1 MSGQAVGRQLHLIAP
16 LPHRFHNQPVLHQ
29 LQAFV
34 QRLLCIAL
42 ANGDF
47 FTADYRSRVDLRRH
61 VMHCAT
67 CCLYTSVERLLY
79 HVESPE
85 DGDLCAITRG
95 ICVACAVV
103 GDKGGMKIDDASREL
118 FNEACTED
126 THPADQYD
134 EVNAEKLQQCSKPRL
149 ALRSLLPGQVDH
161 WQVMCKGTLQAVG
174 IGFVAH
180 NQRDLDVRQFL
191 ALDGIDKR
199 LQVAARARDEHA
211 KAQGSAVHYRR
222 TSSSAWTSS
231 ATRRCLYSCSRWPS
245 CISER
250 ASILAASRAAPSGSR
265 ITGEAMPDG
274 SRSDERISIPPK
286 RSL

>member
-47 FTADYRSRVDLRRH
+47 FTADYRSRVDL
-61 VMHCAT
+61 
-67 CCLYTSVERLLY
+67 LLY

-180 NQRDLDVRQFL
+180 DQRDLDVGQFL

-199 LQVAARARDEHA
+199 LQVAACARDEHT
-211 KAQGSAVHYRR
+211 KAQGSAIHYRR
-222 TSSSAWTSS
+222 TSLSAWISS
-231 ATRRCLYSCSRWPS
+231 VTRRCLYSYSRWPS
-245 CISER
+245 CASER
-250 ASILAASRAAPSGSR
+250 ASILAARRAAPSGSR
-265 ITGEAMPDG
+265 ISGEAMPDG
-274 SRSDERISIPPK
+274 RRSDERISIPPK

>member
-1 MSGQAVGRQLHLIAP
+1 MSRHTGGYKRLDRLDNQLM
-16 LPHRFHNQPVLHQ
+16 LHQ

-34 QRLLCIAL
+34 QCLLCIAL

-61 VMHCAT
+61 IMHCAT

-85 DGDLCAITRG
+85 DGDLCPSARG
-95 ICVACAVV
+95 IRVACAVI
-103 GDKGGMKIDDASREL
+103 GDKGGMEIDDASREL
-118 FNEACTED
+118 FNEAYTED

-134 EVNAEKLQQCSKPRL
+134 EVNAEQSQQCGKPRL

-174 IGFVAH
+174 VGFVAH
-180 NQRDLDVRQFL
+180 DQRDLDVGQFL

-199 LQVAARARDEHA
+199 LQVAAGARDEHT
-211 KAQGSAVHYRR
+211 KAQGNAVTTAIH
-222 TSSSAWTSS
+222 
-231 ATRRCLYSCSRWPS
+231 SCVPLHRPGPV
-245 CISER
+245 R
-250 ASILAASRAAPSGSR
+250 
-265 ITGEAMPDG
+265 
-274 SRSDERISIPPK
+274 
-286 RSL
+286 

>member
-1 MSGQAVGRQLHLIAP
+1 MSGQSVGRQLHLIAP

-47 FTADYRSRVDLRRH
+47 FTADCRSRVDLRRH
-61 VMHCAT
+61 IMHCTARY
-67 CCLYTSVERLLY
+67 LYAGVERLLY

-85 DGDLCAITRG
+85 DGDLRTIACSIR
-95 ICVACAVV
+95 VACAVI
-103 GDKGGMKIDDASREL
+103 GDKGGMEIDDASREL

-180 NQRDLDVRQFL
+180 DQRDLDVGQFL
-191 ALDGIDKR
+191 ALDGIDKC
-199 LQVAARARDEHA
+199 LQVAAGAGDEHA
-211 KAQGSAVHYRR
+211 KAQGSAIHYRR

-231 ATRRCLYSCSRWPS
+231 VTRCCLYSCTRWPS
-245 CISER
+245 CASER